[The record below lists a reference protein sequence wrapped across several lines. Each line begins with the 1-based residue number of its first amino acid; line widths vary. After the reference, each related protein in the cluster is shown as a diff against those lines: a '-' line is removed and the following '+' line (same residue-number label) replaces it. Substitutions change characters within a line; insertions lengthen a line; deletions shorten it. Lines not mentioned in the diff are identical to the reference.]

1 MRLGPSKQKAQALL
15 GNKKPILGLG
25 LSSPLNF
32 EAGESSFNGP
42 NALELSYQ
50 IEFFIPSSGKS
61 ELIAT
66 KELESTM
73 VLPSLP

>member
-1 MRLGPSKQKAQALL
+1 MGLGPSKQKAQALL

-50 IEFFIPSSGKS
+50 IEFFILSSGKS

-66 KELESTM
+66 KELETTM